1 MKLHIDIET
10 YSSVDIKTSGLYKYM
25 ESPDFE
31 ILLIAYAID
40 NGPIQI
46 IDLASGDSLFD
57 HALFRGMLT
66 DPKIE
71 KHAHNAAFERN
82 AFKTVGYD
90 IPVEQWHCS
99 MVKAAYCGL
108 PLSLGEVS
116 KALNL
121 GEKAKD
127 TAGTALIKYFSCPI
141 KPTKANGMR
150 QRNFPKHN
158 PEKWELYKSYC
169 MQDVE
174 SEREIDNRLAK
185 YDIPKTERELYNL
198 DQQINDRGIL
208 IDLVMAQ
215 NAFNIDSSFAETLNA
230 RMRALTNVDNP
241 NSPAQLKS
249 WLSAAMNE
257 DITTLAKDEL
267 AGMIENADG
276 AVLEVLELRQM
287 LAKSSIK
294 KYTTMLNCACEDN
307 RARGLFQFY
316 GANRSGRW
324 SGRLIQLQNLPQNHL
339 RDLDFVRELAAKGD
353 YELLTLMYSDI
364 PSILSQL
371 IRTAFIPKILHAFI
385 VADFSAIEARI
396 TAWLANEKWRL
407 DVFNSHGKIY
417 EASAAAMFGVPIESV
432 TKGSDLRQ
440 KGKVSELALGYEG
453 GWRALDTMGGSKM
466 GLTEADMRL
475 LVKRWRKANPNI
487 VKLWSEIEEAAIKA
501 ISTRGTVKIK
511 HLEFKHDGENLMIK
525 LPSGRSL
532 FYKDAGLTLN
542 HWGQQSIRYKGTVD
556 STKQWG
562 WVESYGGKL
571 TENVVQAIA
580 RDCLAIAMLRMDWE
594 GFAIVM
600 HVHDEVVCE
609 ETTVRAKEALDTMLH
624 IMARPIDWA
633 PGLPLKGDGFIT
645 NYYKKD

>member
-40 NGPIQI
+40 NNPVQI
-46 IDLASGDSLFD
+46 IDLASGEKIPDLFVKW
-57 HALFRGMLT
+57 LI
-66 DPKIE
+66 DPNIE

-90 IPVEQWHCS
+90 VPIDQWHCS
-99 MVKAAYCGL
+99 MIKAAYCGL
-108 PLSLGEVS
+108 PLSLGDVS

-127 TAGTALIKYFSCPI
+127 TAGTALINFFSKPI

-158 PEKWELYKSYC
+158 PEKWGLYKSYC

-174 SEREIDNRLAK
+174 AEREISNRLEK
-185 YDIPKTERELYNL
+185 YEIPKTERQLYVL

-230 RMRALTNVDNP
+230 RMRTLTNVDNP

-249 WLSAAMNE
+249 WLSSAMNE
-257 DITTLAKDEL
+257 EITTLAKEGL

-294 KYTTMLNCACEDN
+294 KYTTMLNCACEDR

-339 RDLDFVRELAAKGD
+339 KDLDFVREVVAKGD
-353 YELLTLMYSDI
+353 YELLTLVYSDI

-371 IRTAFIPKILHAFI
+371 IRTAFVPKPLHSFI

-440 KGKVSELALGYEG
+440 KGKIAELALGYQG
-453 GWRALDTMGGSKM
+453 STGALVTMGGEKM
-466 GLTEADMRL
+466 GLSEAEMKMI
-475 LVKRWRKANPNI
+475 VIKWRKANPNI
-487 VKLWSEIEEAAIKA
+487 VNLWSEIEEAAISA
-501 ISTRGTVKIK
+501 ISSRSLAKTK

-532 FYKDAGLTLN
+532 FYKEASLTLN
-542 HWGQQSIRYKGTVD
+542 RWGQQSIRYKGIVD
-556 STKQWG
+556 ANKQWG

-580 RDCLAIAMLRMDWE
+580 RDCLAIAMLRMDWG
-594 GFAIVM
+594 GFSIVM

-609 ETTVRAKEALDTMLH
+609 EITVRAKEALEMMLS
-624 IMARPIDWA
+624 IMAEPIEWA